1 MSETRWSDDFFPATP
16 QLVLTRQVG
25 AYRYPGYAGDLAIKS
40 KKQTIANL
48 STRGQHL
55 PDQWKFF
62 VFAMEASGGFTKEAH
77 VILQRVA
84 KLRSERSGLPYHILM
99 GRMVRRLK
107 FICVR
112 ETARLF
118 ARALRTYSA
127 AAKFFATG
135 CKAFSKFELA
145 LRRISA

>member
-1 MSETRWSDDFFPATP
+1 MKIENACIDVTVLSTR
-16 QLVLTRQVG
+16 TRQVE

-62 VFAMEASGGFTKEAH
+62 VFAMESSGGFTKEAH
-77 VILQRVA
+77 VILQRMA
-84 KLRSERSGLPYHILM
+84 KLWSERSGLPYHILM
-99 GRMVRRLK
+99 ERMVRRLN

-118 ARALRTYSA
+118 ARALRTDLA
-127 AAKFFATG
+127 APPARSLPEMIQRVRPK
-135 CKAFSKFELA
+135 
-145 LRRISA
+145 